1 MKYGISRASWLG
13 IRSDMSI
20 HGVFVSVGQH
30 YIKPVT
36 VFVLVQIEHYEKF
49 HRNVTSTRHDMV
61 ENIAHLH
68 LLTLISKISQATKRL
83 LKFEIGV
90 CSWKLVKKKK
100 KKKKKKS
107 FYRRICTLV
116 IYAFLGHSMTN
127 FHNNEFCQYERKI
140 CNKHFI
146 CYSLFN

>member
-49 HRNVTSTRHDMV
+49 HRNVTSTRHDMA

-90 CSWKLVKKKK
+90 CSWKLVKKNKIK
-100 KKKKKKS
+100 NKS
-107 FYRRICTLV
+107 TYREAIVITNLKNELRSNIQTMIKNPEVRNLYNIRKLQLLLDTL
-116 IYAFLGHSMTN
+116 
-127 FHNNEFCQYERKI
+127 
-140 CNKHFI
+140 
-146 CYSLFN
+146 